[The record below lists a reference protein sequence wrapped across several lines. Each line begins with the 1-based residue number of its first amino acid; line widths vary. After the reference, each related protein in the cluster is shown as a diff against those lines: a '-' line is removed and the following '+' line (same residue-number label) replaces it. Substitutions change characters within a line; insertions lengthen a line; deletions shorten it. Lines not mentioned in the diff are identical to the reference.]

1 MPHATTSMA
10 ATRRFGYT
18 SAMEPTADQIADI
31 VQQALNAAA
40 PQTVFA
46 VLFGSC
52 ARATMR
58 PFSDIDI
65 GLFFDHEPDLLTL
78 GDIAGRIEAHAGR
91 PVDIVLLRGLAERDP
106 EFAFNIAD
114 EGVLLRESRPHAFA
128 AFKKEAFLYY
138 LDTVHLR
145 RITREAL
152 HRRVLSGNMGRRNYV

>member
-1 MPHATTSMA
+1 MA
-10 ATRRFGYT
+10 AMRRFGYT
-18 SAMEPTADQIADI
+18 WAMELSTHRIADL

-46 VLFGSC
+46 VLFGSG

-65 GLFFDHEPDLLTL
+65 GLFLDHEPDLLTL
-78 GDIAGRIEAHAGR
+78 ADIAGRIEAHADR
-91 PVDIVLLRGLAERDP
+91 AVDIVLLCGLAERDP
-106 EFAFNIAD
+106 EFAFKIAD
-114 EGVLLRESRPHAFA
+114 EGVLLFESRPYAFA

-138 LDTVHLR
+138 LDTAHLR
-145 RITREAL
+145 RMTREAL